1 MHKTGHMILIMLRFN
16 DTITLVGL
24 PEKERKEIEEI
35 VEKMYGRDREERGT
49 EIKVKKKQKKKTTE
63 EIKTSPLYPNLL

>member
-49 EIKVKKKQKKKTTE
+49 EIKVKKKKKKKNNRRNKN
-63 EIKTSPLYPNLL
+63 IPPLP